1 MRDTKVISISLPQKM
16 ADRLEKKAKKSG
28 LAKSE
33 LFRVALVRYLK
44 EEKEEQIFSSII
56 KEKAKELGISSEE
69 DVEEAINS
77 VRK

>member
-16 ADRLEKKAKKSG
+16 ADELDKKAKKSG
-28 LAKSE
+28 IAKSE
-33 LFRVALVRYLK
+33 VFRVALVRYLK
-44 EEKEEQIFSSII
+44 EEEEEQIFSSMM

-69 DVEEAINS
+69 DVEKVINS